1 MKNFTWLSVRHF
13 TTFISVQE
21 KTKAFFLLKTFYF
34 SQFHG
39 IMSGSSGMPTQAY
52 QPFLYWTQEG
62 PVRLSSL
69 RRYVGN
75 GAQSLSAFVSFKLS
89 GMCSVSF
96 NSVCT
101 FLPFLL
107 SSSSF
112 SFFFFFGL
120 VSKSQAKYGLLYSSL
135 PFFCNIP
142 ATKQRLS

>member
-13 TTFISVQE
+13 TTFISLQE
-21 KTKAFFLLKTFYF
+21 KTKAFYF

-89 GMCSVSF
+89 GMSSVSF

-112 SFFFFFGL
+112 SFFFFFFWI
-120 VSKSQAKYGLLYSSL
+120 SFK
-135 PFFCNIP
+135 IP
-142 ATKQRLS
+142 GQIWTPL

>member
-21 KTKAFFLLKTFYF
+21 KAKAFFLLKTSYF

-39 IMSGSSGMPTQAY
+39 IMSGSSGMPTQAS
-52 QPFLYWTQEG
+52 QPLLYWTQAG

-69 RRYVGN
+69 RCYVGN

-89 GMCSVSF
+89 GCPVSPSTVYIHF
-96 NSVCT
+96 YLSFYQAHL
-101 FLPFLL
+101 FLFF
-107 SSSSF
+107 SF
-112 SFFFFFGL
+112 SGL